1 MDEKIKATIIQRLER
16 LPDETARQLLDYI
29 EFLESKY
36 NRSTRDR
43 SPLERLADNVE
54 GTLRAS
60 RIGGAAIKGTAQVL
74 DAASSVVRGVAD
86 AGRVV
91 VEELQRLDIS
101 EDAKSKRPETT
112 GSLGAE
118 KTQGPGQE
126 AERRTETGP
135 HAEAEAAPEAEA
147 EPSDVARQSA
157 EDASHD
163 AGGAESASDEKGI

>member
-1 MDEKIKATIIQRLER
+1 MDEKIKATITQRLDG
-16 LPDETARQLLDYI
+16 LPDDTARQLLDYI

-74 DAASSVVRGVAD
+74 DAASNVVRGVAD

-91 VEELQRLDIS
+91 VEELQRLDTS
-101 EDAKSKRPETT
+101 DQVKRDRPEED
-112 GSLGAE
+112 GRKEGEQAQQPE
-118 KTQGPGQE
+118 
-126 AERRTETGP
+126 
-135 HAEAEAAPEAEA
+135 HEAARNNGTVTQAEA
-147 EPSDVARQSA
+147 EPSAADDAPHSAQDTSGAAQSNGSVSA
-157 EDASHD
+157 E
-163 AGGAESASDEKGI
+163 EEK

>member
-1 MDEKIKATIIQRLER
+1 MDEKLKATINRRLEK
-16 LPDETARQLLDYI
+16 LPDDTARQLLDYI

-74 DAASSVVRGVAD
+74 DAASSVMRGVAD

-91 VEELQRLDIS
+91 VEELQRLDMS
-101 EDAKSKRPETT
+101 DEAKSKQRDAAVQATD
-112 GSLGAE
+112 E
-118 KTQGPGQE
+118 KPQ
-126 AERRTETGP
+126 RDD
-135 HAEAEAAPEAEA
+135 AEAELRGETEQRSEGDPAHDDAQ
-147 EPSDVARQSA
+147 PSAK
-157 EDASHD
+157 DANREVRPD
-163 AGGAESASDEKGI
+163 ESTSDKKET